1 MGTATKEQ
9 EAPAADKTKMKIAIV
24 TGASAG
30 IGREFARQLA
40 RKGYALVLVA
50 RRLEVLEELAADLA
64 ARYGVET
71 DALSAD
77 LTTTE
82 GVAAVSTRL
91 AAGDVDMLVNS
102 AGFGTIGE
110 FHGLSA
116 EREMAEVDLNVKA
129 LVALNHAALGPMVA
143 RRSGTVIN
151 LASLGAFQPCPY
163 MATYVATKAFV
174 LHFSESVHE
183 EVRPHGVTVTALCP
197 GFVATEFQQ
206 ASGVDLE
213 EVRTFGLQ
221 TPKQVVSAAL
231 KGAADGRAIVV
242 PGALNGIMSQTSRI
256 TPRFLTRKVSGS
268 FFKEQATKK
277 G

>member
-1 MGTATKEQ
+1 MATATKEQ
-9 EAPAADKTKMKIAIV
+9 EAPAADKSDAKLAIV

-30 IGREFARQLA
+30 IGREFTRQLA
-40 RKGYALVLVA
+40 RKGYGLVLVA
-50 RRLEVLEELAADLA
+50 RRLGVLEELAADLA

-71 DALSAD
+71 DVLSAD
-77 LTTTE
+77 LTTSD
-82 GVAAVSTRL
+82 GVAAVATRL

-110 FHGLSA
+110 FHGLA
-116 EREMAEVDLNVKA
+116 PEREMDEIDLNIKA
-129 LVALNHAALGPMVA
+129 LVSLTHAALIPMVEKGG
-143 RRSGTVIN
+143 GTVIN

-183 EVRPHGVTVTALCP
+183 EVRGYGVTVTALCP

-213 EVRTFGLQ
+213 EMRTFGLQ
-221 TPKQVVSAAL
+221 TPKQVVYAAL

-256 TPRFLTRKVSGS
+256 TPRFLTRRVSGS

>member
-1 MGTATKEQ
+1 MATATKEQ
-9 EAPAADKTKMKIAIV
+9 QSTAADQTTTKLAVI

-40 RKGYALVLVA
+40 RRGFSLVLVA
-50 RRLEVLEELAADLA
+50 RRLETLEELAADLA

-77 LTTTE
+77 LSTDD
-82 GVAAVSTRL
+82 GVAAIAKRL
-91 AAGDVDMLVNS
+91 AEGDVDLLVNS

-110 FHGLSA
+110 FHSLPA
-116 EREMAEVDLNVKA
+116 ERELNEIDLNIKG
-129 LVALNHAALGPMVA
+129 LVALTHAALGPMVE
-143 RRSGTVIN
+143 RGSGNVIN

-163 MATYVATKAFV
+163 MATYVATKAFI
-174 LHFSESVHE
+174 LHFSESVYE
-183 EVRPHGVTVTALCP
+183 EVKPLGVTVTALCP
-197 GFVATEFQQ
+197 GFVPTEFQQ

-221 TPKQVVSAAL
+221 TPKQVVAAAL
-231 KGAADGRAIVV
+231 KGAFAGKAIVV
-242 PGALNGIMSQTSRI
+242 PGALNGIMSQTSRV
-256 TPRFLTRKVSGS
+256 TPRFLTRRVSGS

>member
-1 MGTATKEQ
+1 MATATKEQ
-9 EAPAADKTKMKIAIV
+9 EAPVAGQTSTKLAIV

-30 IGREFARQLA
+30 IGAEFARQLA

-50 RRLEVLEELAADLA
+50 RRQEVLEELAADLA
-64 ARYGVET
+64 ARYDVE
-71 DALSAD
+71 AEVLAAD
-77 LTTTE
+77 LTTGE
-82 GVAAVSTRL
+82 GVAAVETRL
-91 AAGDVDMLVNS
+91 AAGDVDMLVNN

-110 FHGLSA
+110 FHGLPPDRELA
-116 EREMAEVDLNVKA
+116 EIDLNIKA
-129 LVALNHAALGPMVA
+129 LVSLTRAALGPMVE
-143 RRSGTVIN
+143 RGSGTVIN

-183 EVRPHGVTVTALCP
+183 EVRGYGVTVTCLCP
-197 GFVATEFQQ
+197 GFVPTEFQQ

-221 TPKQVVSAAL
+221 TPKQVVAAAL
-231 KGAADGRAIVV
+231 KGAAAGRAIVV

-256 TPRFLTRKVSGS
+256 APRFLTRKVSGS

>member
-1 MGTATKEQ
+1 MTTATKQQAGKPPQ
-9 EAPAADKTKMKIAIV
+9 ETNAKLAII

-77 LTTTE
+77 LTTSE
-82 GVAAVSTRL
+82 GVEAIAKRL
-91 AAGDVDMLVNS
+91 AVGDVDMLVNS

-110 FHGLSA
+110 FHGLA
-116 EREMAEVDLNVKA
+116 PEREMDEIDLNIKA
-129 LVALNHAALGPMVA
+129 LVSLTHAALSPMVEK
-143 RRSGTVIN
+143 RGGTVIN

-183 EVRPHGVTVTALCP
+183 EVRGYGVTVTALCP

-221 TPKQVVSAAL
+221 TPRQVVSAAL
-231 KGAADGRAIVV
+231 RGADAGKAIVV
-242 PGALNGIMSQTSRI
+242 PGALNGIMSQTSRV
-256 TPRFLTRKVSGS
+256 TPRFLSRKVSGS
-268 FFKEQATKK
+268 FFKEQATKR
-277 G
+277 